1 MTPIYS
7 KELRTD
13 YLFLLNEVINDI
25 INNNRVYDDE
35 HMYMCVTGLKT
46 FGCTGTSDNYRKYIF
61 FIEANQS
68 YFCHWYI
75 NKGYELQALRPV
87 GNGVF
92 LRTTEISNYKTIN
105 NIRFVYLNHLYDL
118 LNMDL

>member
-1 MTPIYS
+1 MQPFYN
-7 KELRTD
+7 KALRTD
-13 YLFLLNEVINDI
+13 YLFVLNAVINDI
-25 INNNRVYDDE
+25 IVKDMVIDDD

-46 FGCTGTSDNYRKYIF
+46 FGSTTDNYRKYIYL
-61 FIEANQS
+61 IEANQS

-92 LRTTEISNYKTIN
+92 LRTTDISNFKTIN
-105 NIRFVYLNHLYDL
+105 NIRFIYLNHLYDL